1 MPLSCTV
8 CVLPCALS
16 VIVSV
21 PICFMPALGV
31 NVTETVQEEP
41 AGRLAGQLFVST
53 NTPGSEIISI
63 NTGNPGCFFLP
74 FGLDT
79 FTVLGLLVVP
89 TVVFENLSAFGLIF
103 SVTGTGVGVAVGVAV
118 AVGVPAVDVAVG
130 VAVAVLVAVE
140 VGVAVAVAVGV
151 EVAVAVAVAV
161 VFGVDDP
168 VDVAVAVGFAVSVA
182 VTVGV
187 AVAVAVTVAVGLAV
201 PVAVAVAVG
210 VGVGKNPACSSKA
223 PMSHAVCPG
232 AGRESPRWSV
242 VIGVVPSISVQ

>member
-1 MPLSCTV
+1 VPLSCTV

-89 TVVFENLSAFGLIF
+89 TVVFENLSAFGVIL
-103 SVTGTGVGVAVGVAV
+103 SVTGTEVGVAVGVV
-118 AVGVPAVDVAVG
+118 
-130 VAVAVLVAVE
+130 
-140 VGVAVAVAVGV
+140 VGVAVAVAEAVEVAVGV
-151 EVAVAVAVAV
+151 VDAVAVVVAVGDAVAVAVVVALCVALAVADAVVVAVGVVDAVAVAVAV
-161 VFGVDDP
+161 R
-168 VDVAVAVGFAVSVA
+168 VG
-182 VTVGV
+182 
-187 AVAVAVTVAVGLAV
+187 
-201 PVAVAVAVG
+201 VAVAVAVG

>member
-1 MPLSCTV
+1 
-8 CVLPCALS
+8 
-16 VIVSV
+16 
-21 PICFMPALGV
+21 MPALGV

-118 AVGVPAVDVAVG
+118 AV
-130 VAVAVLVAVE
+130 
-140 VGVAVAVAVGV
+140 AVGV
-151 EVAVAVAVAV
+151 EVAVAVVVAVAL
-161 VFGVDDP
+161 GVDDP

-187 AVAVAVTVAVGLAV
+187 AVAVAVAVAVGLAV

>member
-1 MPLSCTV
+1 MVYADGLDA
-8 CVLPCALS
+8 VLAFRGGP
-16 VIVSV
+16 
-21 PICFMPALGV
+21 PI
-31 NVTETVQEEP
+31 E
-41 AGRLAGQLFVST
+41 FVSILQHCEHALVRQART
-53 NTPGSEIISI
+53 QAAGKMRRSEVGLAEQHEDGSAGMAL
-63 NTGNPGCFFLP
+63 TDLGNFI
-74 FGLDT
+74 D
-79 FTVLGLLVVP
+79 
-89 TVVFENLSAFGLIF
+89 
-103 SVTGTGVGVAVGVAV
+103 
-118 AVGVPAVDVAVG
+118 
-130 VAVAVLVAVE
+130 
-140 VGVAVAVAVGV
+140 GVAVAVAVGV

-232 AGRESPRWSV
+232 AGRGSPRWSV